1 MSASNNASASQ
12 DLPKDAYANAFVSLK
27 PRDGS
32 QLLQSRL
39 HKAHVLA
46 DELADYFAAR
56 RELESAYLKALQKI
70 SRRSFLS
77 DPTTLGPGFSPVYDR
92 LIAELGEVASIHGD
106 LESKLGQECET
117 AMRTASTRGEWARQR
132 EHDDT
137 ISATVKEIQSLEQ
150 QLSKDQKKLEAASA
164 KKAGPAQ
171 SKLQETQRS
180 LDLTLDLWRVEAPF
194 TFEAYQRIDAQRL
207 ELMKEAVT
215 RFETAQ
221 SDAAQRLMS
230 MTEKT
235 LQAVLSFDPM
245 ADMQDFMLKNGA
257 SPGSTR
263 PTDTPRRRP
272 TVASTMLQRSGSI
285 ASSTR
290 SPARGN
296 GQEFGAGAS
305 SASIHSNDQG
315 TARGLGGSSTLKSA
329 FSRLGG
335 RNRSNKG
342 EAGGQFSSNDSPLT
356 RPPTNQDF
364 SSSPMAP
371 GRSGMRPSY
380 ENSAGAIPSSRSF
393 MENDQAPEV
402 PSRSGGGGGLMQPMI
417 PNNRLASS
425 DAPQV
430 DSEGFSIPPPDRKP
444 WETGVAGGTNAVG
457 SSASLMDDE
466 DDDDVSSSLP
476 STAQKMSNMNIA
488 NQPVRP
494 AESSRDREA
503 LERVR
508 STLLTAGPPTRRNTT
523 RRDRRDVRNTTYRD
537 AASPGLSQF
546 GGIAPQATGG
556 SVNSTSYAAPIAPT
570 FTGASDF
577 GREAAPG
584 ASSISS
590 RTPSLNPFEASAGA
604 PGLRASITETV
615 NAIVASSS
623 GAGIAKLM
631 ITGEVSVALKDV
643 QLSQP
648 SVHLRLEAFEQLEKV
663 APNPAFLSPIASN
676 PGEYQLDVA
685 GLARQQQSAFGAG
698 SSGTAMIL
706 KYQLHV
712 SADKL
717 AAYVPLNVDAKWRME
732 PHQTSFLLTYSPNPA
747 CRVTSGQLEDLSF
760 VATLGPTDVTGLTA
774 RPEGVWNAEAKR
786 IHWSIDEGLP
796 LSSTSATPAKILA
809 RFQVDG
815 EGQPRPVQV
824 RWRLPGQTIS
834 SLGLAIL
841 PGATGA
847 DGAGVTFDEVV
858 RQSVSGKFIVQ

>member
-1 MSASNNASASQ
+1 MSAANNASSSQ
-12 DLPKDAYANAFVSLK
+12 DLPKDAYASAFVSLK

-70 SRRSFLS
+70 SKRSFLS

-106 LESKLGQECET
+106 LEMKLGQECET

-150 QLSKDQKKLEAASA
+150 QLSKDQKKLESASS

-171 SKLQETQRS
+171 AKVQETQRS

-207 ELMKEAVT
+207 EMMKEAVT

-235 LQAVLSFDPM
+235 LQTVLSFDPM
-245 ADMQDFMLKNGA
+245 AEMQDFILKNGV
-257 SPGSTR
+257 SSGSAR
-263 PTDTPRRRP
+263 PTETPRRRP
-272 TVASTMLQRSGSI
+272 TVATTMLQRSGSI

-296 GQEFGAGAS
+296 GQEFGTGAS

-315 TARGLGGSSTLKSA
+315 TARGSSTLKSA

-335 RNRSNKG
+335 RNRSNRADTG
-342 EAGGQFSSNDSPLT
+342 AQFSSSNDSPLS
-356 RPPTNQDF
+356 RPTTNQDF
-364 SSSPMAP
+364 PSSSPMAS

-380 ENSAGAIPSSRSF
+380 ENSAAAPSGRGFMESEQAPDVTSRS
-393 MENDQAPEV
+393 A
-402 PSRSGGGGGLMQPMI
+402 GGGGLMQPMI
-417 PNNRLASS
+417 PTNRLASS

-430 DSEGFSIPPPDRKP
+430 DSEGYSIPPPDRKP
-444 WETGVAGGTNAVG
+444 WETGPTSAVG
-457 SSASLMDDE
+457 GAASLMDDE
-466 DDDDVSSSLP
+466 GDEGADSVP
-476 STAQKMSNMNIA
+476 STTQKMSNMNIA
-488 NQPVRP
+488 TQPVRP

-508 STLLTAGPPTRRNTT
+508 STLLTAGPPTRRGTT
-523 RRDRRDVRNTTYRD
+523 RRDRRDVRNTTYKPNIGSD
-537 AASPGLSQF
+537 AASQGVSQF

-556 SVNSTSYAAPIAPT
+556 SVNSASYAAPIVPT
-570 FTGASDF
+570 FTGTSDF
-577 GREAAPG
+577 GREAGPG
-584 ASSISS
+584 APSMSS

-615 NAIVASSS
+615 NAIIASSS
-623 GAGIAKLM
+623 GAGIARLM

-643 QLSQP
+643 QLSQS

-663 APNPAFLSPIASN
+663 APNPAFLSPIASS

-685 GLARQQQSAFGAG
+685 GLARQQQSALGAG
-698 SSGTAMIL
+698 SSGAAMIL

-760 VATLGPTDVTGLTA
+760 VATLGPTEVTGLTA

-786 IHWSIDEGLP
+786 IHWTIDEGLA
-796 LSSTSATPAKILA
+796 LSSVSSTPAKILA

-858 RQSVSGKFIVQ
+858 RQSVSGKFIIQ